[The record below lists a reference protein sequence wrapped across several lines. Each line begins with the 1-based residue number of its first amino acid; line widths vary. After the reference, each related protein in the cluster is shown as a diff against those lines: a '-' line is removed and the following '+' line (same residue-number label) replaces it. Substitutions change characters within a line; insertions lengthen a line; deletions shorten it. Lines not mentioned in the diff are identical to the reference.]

1 MMSFHFACREPAL
14 WGASMTMWEFL
25 SKDNRRIVVRRA
37 VVSDAR
43 DIHDGFCRVVDE
55 GVWLPTYRA
64 NTVVADW
71 VAWINRCGRTRDA
84 LLVAELDGKYAGH
97 LTLQPEEWAAST
109 HVTKLGIIVIRES
122 RALGVGRALMTAAE
136 NEAKAL
142 GYIKIVLS
150 TFDDNAAARSLYDSC
165 GYVVVGRRK
174 NHFRM
179 PKGYIDEILYEKELT
194 TVRNS
199 EAKSRVA

>member
-1 MMSFHFACREPAL
+1 
-14 WGASMTMWEFL
+14 MTTWEFM
-25 SKDNRRIVVRRA
+25 SKDNRRIAVRRA

-43 DIHDGFCRVVDE
+43 NIHDGFRRVVDE

-97 LTLQPEEWAAST
+97 LTLQPEEWAASS
-109 HVTKLGIIVIRES
+109 HVAKLGIIVIREC
-122 RALGVGRALMTAAE
+122 RGLGVGRALMTAAE
-136 NEAKAL
+136 NAAKSL
-142 GYIKIVLS
+142 SYTKIILS
-150 TFDDNAAARSLYDSC
+150 TFDDNESARFLYDSC
-165 GYVVVGRRK
+165 GYAVVGRRR

-179 PKGYIDEILYEKELT
+179 PKGYIDEVLYEKELT
-194 TVRNS
+194 TVTEP